1 MIDIKKFKPSKKKSD
16 LEKEIARLFALATEC
31 VPGTARYDEITDQ
44 IAKLYKLK
52 EVDSKGRVSRDAVVG
67 ALTNLTGIVIIV
79 NHEHLHAITSKAL
92 GFVGKNVKL

>member
-1 MIDIKKFKPSKKKSD
+1 LIDIKKFKPSKKKSD
-16 LEKEIARLFALATEC
+16 LTKEIDRLFALAADA
-31 VPGTARYDEITDQ
+31 VPGTARYDQ

-52 EVDSKGRVSRDAVVG
+52 DVDSKSRVSRDVMVG